1 MMNLCSL
8 SKVKYSLIATAVLS
22 ILGLIVSVIMFEFN
36 IFYIIGSLPIYLT
49 TFYAY
54 RHLRVVD
61 ISIVDSSFTLKGAIN
76 GNFERREIFTSGGGE
91 LEELSHNINN
101 FMDQIEYFMREIK
114 ASIGTASENKYYRHV
129 DARGL
134 NAHFVN
140 SADMINSAI
149 RSMETEH
156 IVKEKESF
164 NYKIQSTAQNISN
177 FKIIQ
182 TQLSESTVE
191 LATMEKSASQT
202 AVRSQEGMDAVEKIF
217 NNLNAL
223 NENINQNS
231 QSVDTLATQ
240 SSEIS
245 EVVNLIKDIAEQTNL
260 LALNAAIEAAR
271 AGEHGRGFA
280 VVADEVRKLAE
291 RTQKATAEIDV
302 SIKSLQQDTGEIQD
316 SSKKMMTLANES
328 SEVVEVFKETLNDF
342 NINAKELEQISH
354 ATENKI
360 FAILVKI
367 DHTLFKASALES
379 IISRKATQTFGD
391 HHMCRMGKWYDG
403 EGTNRFGHAKS
414 FKDIIAPH
422 KIVHASVIDSMTY
435 LDDEKTLL
443 SNQDKIYENF
453 VKMEEAS
460 NELFHLLDVMQDE

>member
-1 MMNLCSL
+1 MNLCSL
-8 SKVKYSLIATAVLS
+8 SKVKYSLIATAILS
-22 ILGLIVSVIMFEFN
+22 LFGLIASTIIFEFN
-36 IFYIIGSLPIYLT
+36 LLYILGSLPIYIT
-49 TFYAY
+49 AFYAY
-54 RHLRVVD
+54 RHLRVVEV
-61 ISIVDSSFTLKGAIN
+61 SILDSNFTLRGAVN
-76 GNFERREIFTSGGGE
+76 GDFERREIFTTGGGE

-114 ASIGTASENKYYRHV
+114 ASVNAASQHKYYRHV
-129 DARGL
+129 NADGL
-134 NAHFVN
+134 NEHFIH

-149 RSMETEH
+149 GSMETEF
-156 IVKEKESF
+156 ISKEKEAF
-164 NYKIQSTAQNISN
+164 NYKIQSTAQNIPN

-182 TQLSESTVE
+182 NQLSESTIE
-191 LATMEKSASQT
+191 LAKMEKSASDT
-202 AVRSQEGMDAVEKIF
+202 AVRSQDGMNSVEKIF
-217 NNLNAL
+217 DNLNLL

-231 QSVDTLATQ
+231 HSVDTLATQ
-240 SSEIS
+240 SAEIS

-316 SSKKMMTLANES
+316 SSKKMMSLAEES
-328 SEVVEVFKETLNDF
+328 TETVQAFKETLNEF

-367 DHTLFKASALES
+367 DHTLFKSSALES
-379 IISRKATQTFGD
+379 ILLRKETQTFGD
-391 HHMCRMGKWYDG
+391 HHMCRMGKWYDS
-403 EGTNRFGHAKS
+403 EGTKRFGNTKS
-414 FKDIIAPH
+414 FKNIVEPH
-422 KIVHASVIDSMTY
+422 KVVHASVIDSMSY
-435 LDDEKTLL
+435 LKDEKTLL
-443 SNQDKIYENF
+443 DNQDKVYTNF

-460 NELFHLLDVMQDE
+460 NTLFNLLDQMQDE